1 VLERVIGGGW
11 VDILARL
18 WMSLEGV
25 MHEECRGT
33 GGERKLEK
41 AAERLHIE
49 LN

>member
-1 VLERVIGGGW
+1 
-11 VDILARL
+11 
-18 WMSLEGV
+18 MGV

-33 GGERKLEK
+33 GGERNCEK